1 MSSDPGDDGTAEY
14 PRRLASTAAWV
25 LIGLAAVVV
34 MALAPMAAVT
44 IATRQ

>member
-1 MSSDPGDDGTAEY
+1 
-14 PRRLASTAAWV
+14 LASFHNGWV
-25 LIGLAAVVV
+25 LIGLVAVVA

>member
-1 MSSDPGDDGTAEY
+1 VTTA
-14 PRRLASTAAWV
+14 PIGFHTGWV
-25 LIGLAAVVV
+25 LIGLVAVV